1 MPDMPQAEM
10 YEDYLWSASANA
22 ALASMFKQF
31 LSGLSAADIA
41 SIDSLEAA
49 NNSRFKLSTS
59 DEVISRSQAFGRLIA
74 SAIYNWSTSD
84 NFNLS
89 GAGYIPPVFP
99 GAWVPTPPTFAG
111 AVGPYL
117 KNSRPFLEYSLTAT
131 APALPVAY
139 SEDTTSEFYEAAK
152 EVYDIGKTLTDEQK
166 AIANWWA
173 DAGGTGVG
181 VPAPHHLLSIITS
194 VLEGQKVKLGKAAE
208 VYAKTGIGQK
218 DGPINTFRAK
228 YQYNLLRP
236 ITYIK
241 EHIDATW
248 QSYLPNPPY
257 PEYPSGLV
265 GLYAPPIQ
273 VLVRE
278 FGDIAVDDDAYAWRG
293 IAPRHFDSLS
303 ELIEEAALSRI
314 YAGIHYRW
322 TQNVTLEVGKAL
334 GNKIADINL
343 IATKH

>member
-1 MPDMPQAEM
+1 
-10 YEDYLWSASANA
+10 
-22 ALASMFKQF
+22 
-31 LSGLSAADIA
+31 
-41 SIDSLEAA
+41 
-49 NNSRFKLSTS
+49 
-59 DEVISRSQAFGRLIA
+59 
-74 SAIYNWSTSD
+74 
-84 NFNLS
+84 
-89 GAGYIPPVFP
+89 
-99 GAWVPTPPTFAG
+99 
-111 AVGPYL
+111 
-117 KNSRPFLEYSLTAT
+117 
-131 APALPVAY
+131 
-139 SEDTTSEFYEAAK
+139 
-152 EVYDIGKTLTDEQK
+152 
-166 AIANWWA
+166 
-173 DAGGTGVG
+173 
-181 VPAPHHLLSIITS
+181 
-194 VLEGQKVKLGKAAE
+194 LEGQKVKLGKAAE

-236 ITYIK
+236 VTYIR
-241 EHIDATW
+241 EHIDTAW
-248 QSYLPNPPY
+248 LSYLPNPPY

-303 ELIEEAALSRI
+303 ELIEEAAFSRI

-343 IATKH
+343 VSAKH